1 MNKFAITYKKLKQFS
16 KKFNK
21 TRTNKVLKNVNSNNN
36 FKSLITKADYNQNK
50 RTSFKNII
58 NIKTKITDQKNSGRC
73 WIFAFLNVMRIPMI
87 KKYDLSPDFEFS
99 QNYLFFYD
107 KLEKANYFLN
117 YIYFTKNQNIH
128 NIKNYKINDLKV
140 INMLDNLTN
149 DGGSWIMFCQL
160 IKKYGI
166 IPKSNMDDDYH
177 STNSKEL
184 NIFFNN
190 FLRKAAKIVRESKLT
205 KDKIISSLLEDCY
218 KILVIFLGEPPKKIT
233 WEYYKENSSNTNKS
247 NLINKEYKYLANI
260 SPQDFY
266 KKYVP
271 YNVDDK
277 YVLINYPCQEIPFYN
292 NYIIENNLQVI
303 ENTNKKDYNK
313 KDYNKKYSNNLKLL
327 NVPIDVMKNALKKSI
342 DNEEA
347 VWTGIDVKKYVSKTK
362 GFMDIKG
369 FNYDDVFGFNNLM
382 DKCDSLKYRQ
392 STSTHAVTIK
402 GYNLNKKSKTNGYLV
417 ENSWG
422 DDNGFKGNYYMAE
435 DWFDQYVYRIVID
448 KKCISKKELN
458 AYKKPP
464 IVLPFWSS
472 FGYLMSI

>member
-73 WIFAFLNVMRIPMI
+73 WIFAFLNVVRIPMI

-128 NIKNYKINDLKV
+128 NMKNYKINDLKV

-190 FLRKAAKIVRESKLT
+190 FLRKAAKTVRESKLT

-218 KILVIFLGEPPKKIT
+218 KILVIFLGEPPKNSLGNIIKKIVQIL
-233 WEYYKENSSNTNKS
+233 TNQTQ
-247 NLINKEYKYLANI
+247 LIKNI
-260 SPQDFY
+260 
-266 KKYVP
+266 
-271 YNVDDK
+271 N
-277 YVLINYPCQEIPFYN
+277 I
-292 NYIIENNLQVI
+292 
-303 ENTNKKDYNK
+303 
-313 KDYNKKYSNNLKLL
+313 
-327 NVPIDVMKNALKKSI
+327 
-342 DNEEA
+342 
-347 VWTGIDVKKYVSKTK
+347 
-362 GFMDIKG
+362 
-369 FNYDDVFGFNNLM
+369 
-382 DKCDSLKYRQ
+382 
-392 STSTHAVTIK
+392 
-402 GYNLNKKSKTNGYLV
+402 
-417 ENSWG
+417 
-422 DDNGFKGNYYMAE
+422 
-435 DWFDQYVYRIVID
+435 
-448 KKCISKKELN
+448 
-458 AYKKPP
+458 
-464 IVLPFWSS
+464 
-472 FGYLMSI
+472 